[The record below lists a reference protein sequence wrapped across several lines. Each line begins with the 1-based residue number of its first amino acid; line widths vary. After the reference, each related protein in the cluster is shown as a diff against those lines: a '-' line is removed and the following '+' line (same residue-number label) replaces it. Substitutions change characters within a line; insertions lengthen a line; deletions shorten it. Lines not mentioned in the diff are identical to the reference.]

1 MGESSSDDSSA
12 AEEEQ
17 GIAGELDRS
26 DVADVSNIS
35 NDNNYDAQF
44 TADNLQDRGLDPQG
58 FMSPENFA
66 QTTQGGA
73 PDPYALDDGFY
84 DSVSSVANQVVAN
97 LPTVATSPVAQVAMQ
112 NIPDF
117 NQQQNLNQMSF
128 IPQGALDT
136 NYNMNF
142 TPAVDLSF
150 PQRIGNMFSR
160 QYLGENLFEQIP
172 SRLDVTEAPRN
183 FSPVRFT
190 PDFATTSTTAS
201 TTDKDNEELAELAAK
216 QAFTGAQVDDFA
228 RANLGQLPTPSGA
241 GTAPITMTNDPNL
254 DNFNSDFNI
263 SGSNAA
269 EGLRNRAAPTSGILP
284 VVDAILGFPAQN
296 QLNRLDQGF
305 VPRFD
310 NGEIVGT
317 RDFSFGSN
325 QTEGLLGQNPLLT
338 NIYGA
343 NQDNTSMMSDSG
355 DDNETVPPVTNPLTG
370 VTRCP
375 EGYKF
380 DEDLQ
385 ACRVDTGTKKKADD
399 KTPSGERF
407 FRQTLLDTAP
417 SNLPSGFDFDAANKR
432 FTSGFAVNPSNF
444 NRPPSLTGFTPF
456 SGFRPFS

>member
-1 MGESSSDDSSA
+1 MGESSSDNDAS
-12 AEEEQ
+12 EEQ

-35 NDNNYDAQF
+35 NDDNYDAQF

-84 DSVSSVANQVVAN
+84 DSVNSVANQVVAN
-97 LPTVATSPVAQVAMQ
+97 LPTPATSPVAPV
-112 NIPDF
+112 NVEREIRV
-117 NQQQNLNQMSF
+117 
-128 IPQGALDT
+128 
-136 NYNMNF
+136 
-142 TPAVDLSF
+142 TPSAAPFFVSDLG
-150 PQRIGNMFSR
+150 RD
-160 QYLGENLFEQIP
+160 L
-172 SRLDVTEAPRN
+172 
-183 FSPVRFT
+183 
-190 PDFATTSTTAS
+190 ATQ
-201 TTDKDNEELAELAAK
+201 AAQ
-216 QAFTGAQVDDFA
+216 QAFTGAQVDNFEL
-228 RANLGQLPTPSGA
+228 ANLGQLPTPVIGQ
-241 GTAPITMTNDPNL
+241 TAPITITNDPNL
-254 DNFNSDFNI
+254 DNFYSDFNI

-269 EGLRNRAAPTSGILP
+269 ERLRNRAAPTGGILP
-284 VVDAILGFPAQN
+284 TLDLVLGFPARST
-296 QLNRLDQGF
+296 LGRLDQGF
-305 VPRFD
+305 VPRFRD
-310 NGEIVGT
+310 GNIIGT
-317 RDFSFGSN
+317 EDFSFGSN

-338 NIYGA
+338 NIYGS